1 MRKFLLQISFIL
13 LSTTIQAAWL
23 TSFEEAQKIALLS
36 NKLIVVDFT
45 AKWCGPC
52 KEMDLKSWSDWQ
64 VEEVLQNYVKLR
76 IDIDLNRDIALK
88 YQVKLIPEMIIIDAN
103 GKIAH
108 RFSGHQA
115 AAKLRNEL
123 LKYSLSTEYLSLELV
138 NFHKNKNFNS
148 ATRLSQKYLNYS
160 LLVEKEIKEQMIFLS
175 NQYLEEAR
183 EDLKKNDP
191 NYVEKKQKLKL
202 LSLYEVAYK
211 FNFEKLEKKIIPLNQ
226 EKINESNQYQYW
238 FLKFLAL
245 KGNNKSTIESEEF
258 LRKHD
263 LENVIENSNQLYGFY
278 EKQLAIINQT
288 KSKLN
293 EN

>member
-108 RFSGHQA
+108 RFSGYQA

-258 LRKHD
+258 LR
-263 LENVIENSNQLYGFY
+263 
-278 EKQLAIINQT
+278 
-288 KSKLN
+288 
-293 EN
+293 